1 MELSYGLLFL
11 VGMILA
17 LSNLPVAQAAGAF
30 DTGDTIA
37 LILGI
42 VLIFVVL
49 CAFLGWFSRR

>member
-1 MELSYGLLFL
+1 MDFFSSFLFL
-11 VGMILA
+11 VGVLFA
-17 LSNLPVAQAAGAF
+17 FSGLPVANAAGAF

-49 CAFLGWFSRR
+49 CAFLGWYSRR